1 VGIVSVVALLCLLV
15 TSLIYWRERMLF
27 IDAPHIL
34 FRIINDGTL
43 QVTEH
48 RYGSFITQVVPWVG
62 VKLHFSLKSIM
73 LLYSVSFYLFYLS
86 IMSLLVFRYRAYTAA
101 VVLALYYT
109 LLVSDTF
116 YWPNNEV
123 HQGIAWLALAY
134 TLLSRSLRKEQLRPL
149 QIVLPAILFFIAIW
163 THPLVGII
171 AIYVLPFALRT
182 VYKHRKPLAL
192 AVAAVVVGLVAVKW
206 YQGMHHGYDSAKI
219 ETVTTFDFHH
229 VASVFTSLQ
238 FGWFLRNCVAN
249 YWLFT
254 FIALTGFFAAMKK
267 KDYAFFGWALL
278 FTLGYLVL
286 ICITFPE
293 VGDRFYMESEYAPLS
308 IIVAVP
314 FVWYVLPWIRGKY
327 SIVGIALIFC
337 VRFVYIVSAAPLFK
351 ERLVKLDAT
360 LADMKQH
367 GFTKAIV
374 LAHDDQADKRMVLSW
389 GLPVESMMLSA
400 LEGERPQRTFF
411 YSGEEDLTKTI
422 AVGRDTLIGCW
433 EKRPTSKLNAR
444 YFQMD
449 TTSGYKPMITAE

>member
-1 VGIVSVVALLCLLV
+1 
-15 TSLIYWRERMLF
+15 MLF

-229 VASVFTSLQ
+229 VASVWVVPPQLRCKLLVIYVYCIDRLLRCDEKKGLRVLRLGLAIYPGVPGVDMHYISRSGRSL
-238 FGWFLRNCVAN
+238 L
-249 YWLFT
+249 Y
-254 FIALTGFFAAMKK
+254 
-267 KDYAFFGWALL
+267 
-278 FTLGYLVL
+278 
-286 ICITFPE
+286 
-293 VGDRFYMESEYAPLS
+293 
-308 IIVAVP
+308 
-314 FVWYVLPWIRGKY
+314 
-327 SIVGIALIFC
+327 
-337 VRFVYIVSAAPLFK
+337 
-351 ERLVKLDAT
+351 
-360 LADMKQH
+360 
-367 GFTKAIV
+367 
-374 LAHDDQADKRMVLSW
+374 
-389 GLPVESMMLSA
+389 
-400 LEGERPQRTFF
+400 GE
-411 YSGEEDLTKTI
+411 
-422 AVGRDTLIGCW
+422 
-433 EKRPTSKLNAR
+433 
-444 YFQMD
+444 
-449 TTSGYKPMITAE
+449 